1 MTSMHQILLSSPREP
16 SGVTWLINC
25 FLELGIRCFRGSSN
39 AMWEETS
46 GRSSLRPREDQLQRW
61 LPALGRHAKT
71 GFAFRTDVEVLWH
84 HDWPDWRHRG
94 RTLYFVRDPRDAL
107 YSRYR
112 RDDPDLSFHEY
123 ANTLDSYSLLDRT
136 DTWALFTRCWLAKP
150 GAIVCRFED
159 YKRDAAETL
168 ANALEAL
175 ELTCSDR
182 LIDHAVEF
190 SSFQHARAAEQAYLR
205 DHPDDANVV
214 INRSGKVGASGDLA
228 GEDAQ
233 VKTRFEAR
241 SSDLMARLGYIPE
254 EQAATEHSPNADF
267 SSHMEAVAW
276 LRATPLR
283 PTTPL
288 GTENSSDPTDVAAE
302 ARIKALA
309 FAEILTPEFLVATRM
324 EPNVTAALVCNLRDS
339 FGADLSTL
347 ESAVAPGMASYYWEL
362 TKRCRDPRPLRHIG
376 VGDVGRR
383 LGDRFT
389 RYLRGQ

>member
-1 MTSMHQILLSSPREP
+1 MTHQILLSSPREP

-46 GRSSLRPREDQLQRW
+46 GRSSLRPREAQLQRW

-123 ANTLDSYSLLDRT
+123 ANTLDSYSLLDRA
-136 DTWALFTRCWLAKP
+136 DTWTLFTRCWLAKP

-159 YKRDAAETL
+159 YKQDAAETL

-175 ELTCSDR
+175 ELAYSDR
-182 LIDHAVEF
+182 LIEHAVEF

-205 DHPDDANVV
+205 DHPDEANVV
-214 INRSGKVGASGDLA
+214 INRSGKVGASGDLEGA
-228 GEDAQ
+228 DALIMP
-233 VKTRFEAR
+233 RFATR
-241 SSDLMARLGYIPE
+241 SSDLMARLGYLNEDDSANI
-254 EQAATEHSPNADF
+254 DF
-267 SSHMEAVAW
+267 SSHMDAVGW

-283 PTTPL
+283 PSTSIGAQNPSQSAA
-288 GTENSSDPTDVAAE
+288 EVAADS
-302 ARIKALA
+302 RMRALA
-309 FAEILTPEFLVATRM
+309 FAEQLTPEFLVATGM

-339 FGADLSTL
+339 FGADISAL
-347 ESAVAPGMASYYWEL
+347 EATIAPGVASYYWEL
-362 TKRCRDPRPLRHIG
+362 TKRCRDPRPLRHIAL
-376 VGDVGRR
+376 GDVGRR
-383 LGDRFT
+383 LGDRFG